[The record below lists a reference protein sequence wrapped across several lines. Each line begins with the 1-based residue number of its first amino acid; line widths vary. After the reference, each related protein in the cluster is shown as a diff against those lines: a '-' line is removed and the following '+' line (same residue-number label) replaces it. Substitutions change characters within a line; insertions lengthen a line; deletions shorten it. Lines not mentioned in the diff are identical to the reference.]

1 MTSPALSA
9 ERTGN
14 RLGFQQEE
22 CHSSFL
28 KATGSVGLNSAIS
41 RKLSLMAQE
50 PVATAPSTVDVS
62 EIIDDA
68 SIGALHVGI
77 FTLCALCMVMDGFDV
92 YALGYAAPA
101 IVREW
106 KVSPALLGPVFGAVN
121 VGVLVGQVSFTML
134 ADRIGR
140 RPVLIG
146 GVLFFGVM
154 TFFTARVTSIS
165 ELLILRLIAG
175 MGLGSIIPNATA
187 LVGEFSPRTHRVALI
202 TWIGIGFTLGG
213 VISGFIAAWMIP
225 RFGWRSVFYFGG
237 VLPLVL
243 AVLMLVWLPE
253 SLRLL
258 VLRGKRPA
266 YVARW
271 LARVNPAVAIAR
283 DPVFVVREHS
293 KAGIPVVHLFRDGRA
308 AATMLL
314 WAVNFMNLLSLYSL
328 ANWLPTVVRGAGYST
343 AVAVLVGTTLQVGGA
358 LSPFL
363 LAWLVVRR
371 GFVPV
376 LTATFGI
383 ATVAVALI
391 GQPGLSLA
399 LLVSIVFVAGACVV
413 GGQPS
418 VNALSATF
426 YPTYLRSTGLG
437 WSLGVGRVG
446 SIVGPVTAG
455 WFIGQQWS
463 THAIFLALAVPAS
476 LSMLFVFLLRWTNIE
491 TASRH
496 F

>member
-1 MTSPALSA
+1 MSRSARSPA
-9 ERTGN
+9 T
-14 RLGFQQEE
+14 
-22 CHSSFL
+22 
-28 KATGSVGLNSAIS
+28 I
-41 RKLSLMAQE
+41 
-50 PVATAPSTVDVS
+50 DVS
-62 EIIDDA
+62 AIIDDA
-68 SIGALHVGI
+68 SVESLHVRI

-92 YALGYAAPA
+92 YALGYVAPA
-101 IVREW
+101 IVQEW

-121 VGVLVGQVSFTML
+121 FGVLVGQLSFTML

-146 GVLFFGVM
+146 GALFFGVL
-154 TFFTARVTSIS
+154 TLVTARVTSIS
-165 ELLILRLIAG
+165 ELLILRFIAG
-175 MGLGSIIPNATA
+175 MGLGSIVPNATA
-187 LVGEFSPRTHRVALI
+187 LVGEFSPRKHRVALI

-213 VISGFIAAWMIP
+213 AISGLVAAWMIP

-237 VLPLVL
+237 AIPLVL
-243 AVLMLVWLPE
+243 AALMLVWLPE
-253 SLRLL
+253 SLTLL
-258 VLRGKRPA
+258 VLRAKRPA

-271 LARVNPAVAIAR
+271 LARVNPAVGIAS
-283 DPVFVVREHS
+283 DAVFVVRERS

-314 WAVNFMNLLSLYSL
+314 WVVNFMNLLSLYSL

-343 AVAVLVGTTLQVGGA
+343 SIAVLVGTTLQVGGT

-363 LAWLVVRR
+363 LAWLIVRR

-376 LTATFGI
+376 LTVTFGI
-383 ATVAVALI
+383 ATGAVALI

-413 GGQPS
+413 GAQPS

-446 SIVGPVTAG
+446 SIVGPVTGG
-455 WFIGQQWS
+455 WLIAQHWS
-463 THAIFLALAVPAS
+463 THAIFLALALPAFVS
-476 LSMLFVFLLRWTNIE
+476 TLFVFFLRWTKVE
-491 TASRH
+491 TPDH
-496 F
+496 C

>member
-1 MTSPALSA
+1 MSRAA
-9 ERTGN
+9 ET
-14 RLGFQQEE
+14 
-22 CHSSFL
+22 
-28 KATGSVGLNSAIS
+28 
-41 RKLSLMAQE
+41 
-50 PVATAPSTVDVS
+50 PVTVDVS

-68 SIGALHVGI
+68 SIEAFHVRL

-92 YALGYAAPA
+92 YALGYVAPV
-101 IVREW
+101 IVQEW
-106 KVSPALLGPVFGAVN
+106 KVSPAMLGPVFGAAN
-121 VGVLVGQVSFTML
+121 IGVLVGQLSFTML

-146 GVLFFGVM
+146 GALFFGVM
-154 TFFTARVTSIS
+154 TFVTARVTSIS
-165 ELLILRLIAG
+165 ELLIIRFIAG
-175 MGLGSIIPNATA
+175 LGLGSIVPNATA
-187 LVGEFSPRTHRVALI
+187 LVGEFSPRKHRVALI

-213 VISGFIAAWMIP
+213 AIGGFIAAWMIP

-237 VLPLVL
+237 AIPLVL
-243 AVLMLVWLPE
+243 ALLMLVWLPE
-253 SLRLL
+253 SLKLL

-271 LARVNPAVAIAR
+271 LARVNRAAAIAS
-283 DPVFVVREHS
+283 DPVFVVREQS
-293 KAGIPVVHLFRDGRA
+293 KPGIPVVHLFREGRA

-314 WAVNFMNLLSLYSL
+314 WIVNFMNLLNLYSL
-328 ANWLPTVVRGAGYST
+328 ANWLPTVARGAGYST
-343 AVAVLVGTTLQVGGA
+343 ATAVLVGTTLQVGGTI
-358 LSPFL
+358 SPFL
-363 LAWLVVRR
+363 LARLIVGR

-391 GQPGLSLA
+391 GQPGLSLP
-399 LLVSIVFVAGACVV
+399 LLVSVVFVAGACVV

-418 VNALSATF
+418 LNALSATF

-437 WSLGVGRVG
+437 WSLGVGRIG

-455 WFIGQQWS
+455 WFIAQQWS
-463 THAIFLALAVPAS
+463 THAIFLALAVPAFV
-476 LSMLFVFLLRWTNIE
+476 SMLFVFLLRWTTIE
-491 TASRH
+491 AAGRH

>member
-1 MTSPALSA
+1 LS
-9 ERTGN
+9 
-14 RLGFQQEE
+14 
-22 CHSSFL
+22 
-28 KATGSVGLNSAIS
+28 GSANPL
-41 RKLSLMAQE
+41 
-50 PVATAPSTVDVS
+50 APVDVS

-68 SIGALHVGI
+68 SIQSLHLGI

-92 YALGYAAPA
+92 YALGYIAPA
-101 IVREW
+101 IIQEW

-121 VGVLVGQVSFTML
+121 IGVLVGQLSFTML

-154 TFFTARVTSIS
+154 TFVTARVTSIS
-165 ELLILRLIAG
+165 ELLILRFIAG
-175 MGLGSIIPNATA
+175 MGLGSIVPNATA
-187 LVGEFSPRTHRVALI
+187 LVGEFSPRKHRVALI

-213 VISGFIAAWMIP
+213 AISGFIAAWMIP
-225 RFGWRSVFYFGG
+225 RFGWRSVFWVGG
-237 VLPLVL
+237 AIPLLL
-243 AVLMLVWLPE
+243 ALLMLVWLPE

-258 VLRGKRPA
+258 VLRGKRPD

-271 LARVNPAVAIAR
+271 LARVNPAAAIGS
-283 DPVFVVREHS
+283 DPVFIVREQS

-308 AATMLL
+308 AVTMLL
-314 WAVNFMNLLSLYSL
+314 WVVNFMNLLNLYSL

-343 AVAVLVGTTLQVGGA
+343 GIAVLVGTTLQVGGTI
-358 LSPFL
+358 SPFI
-363 LAWLVVRR
+363 LAWLIVRR

-399 LLVSIVFVAGACVV
+399 LLVFIVFVAGACVV

-418 VNALSATF
+418 VNALSVSF

-446 SIVGPVTAG
+446 SIVGPITAG
-455 WFIGQQWS
+455 WFIAQQWS
-463 THAIFLALAVPAS
+463 THAIFLALAAPA
-476 LSMLFVFLLRWTNIE
+476 LASMLFVFLLGWTKIE
-491 TASRH
+491 TAHH